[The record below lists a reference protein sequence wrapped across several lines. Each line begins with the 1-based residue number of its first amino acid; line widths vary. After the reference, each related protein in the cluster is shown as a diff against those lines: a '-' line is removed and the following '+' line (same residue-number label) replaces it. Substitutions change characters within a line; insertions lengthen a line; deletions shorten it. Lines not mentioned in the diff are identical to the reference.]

1 MSASV
6 NSPFGEAGAPHS
18 FRRYHFHTM
27 KPRDRA
33 TAEGVLFTDQYQLTM
48 AQLYF
53 RNGMHEM
60 PAQFDHFFRS
70 YPNYGTHQAGYA
82 VSAGLGSL
90 IDWMQDTRFRDEDI
104 AYLKAQK
111 NHAGAPRFADDFLR
125 WLKRNGDFS
134 AISLRAIPEGRVV
147 HANAPM
153 TVIEGPLANA
163 QLLETALLNQLNF
176 QTLIATKAA
185 RIRES
190 AQGRTILEF
199 GVRRAQDRGANA
211 GTRAALIGGADFSSN
226 AGVSNVLGYD
236 PKGTHAHSMVQAFMA
251 MGGSELDA
259 FRAYAA
265 VYPDDCLLLV
275 DTINTLESGVP
286 NAIRVFDEL
295 KAKGHKP
302 VGVRLDSGDLAYL
315 SIQAAKML
323 NAAGYTDTSIVLSN
337 QLDELVIWQ
346 ITAQIRDE
354 AQRDNVDPDN
364 VIRRLVYGVGTN
376 LITSMGDPALD
387 GVYKLVSIKPNG
399 TWTPAIKISETPVKT
414 LNPGNKRVWRLYDRR
429 GMATADLMCL
439 GDEDPREQE
448 WVTLRH
454 PSDHTKFRTLRAN
467 ELSLME
473 PLLVGVMQSGALVNP
488 LPSIDEMREL
498 RRRDIDKLDS
508 GVRRL
513 INPHTYH
520 VSLSNSLWEMKKQLI
535 ANAHMQHAIR

>member
-1 MSASV
+1 MTFV
-6 NSPFGEAGAPHS
+6 NSSFGEAGAPHS
-18 FRRYHFHTM
+18 LRRYHFLTM
-27 KPRDRA
+27 KPSDRA
-33 TAEGVLFTDQYQLTM
+33 TAEGILFTDQYQLTM

-53 RNGMHEM
+53 RNGVHEM

-70 YPNYGTHQAGYA
+70 YPNYGNHQAGYA
-82 VSAGLGSL
+82 VSAGLGTL
-90 IDWMQDTRFRDEDI
+90 IDWMQTTHFRDEDI

-111 NHAGAPRFADDFLR
+111 TRAGDRLFADDFLQ
-125 WLKRNGDFS
+125 WLKHSGDFN
-134 AISLRAIPEGRVV
+134 AITLSAIPEGRVV

-153 TVIEGPLANA
+153 TVIEGPMANA

-190 AQGRTILEF
+190 AQGRMILEF

-226 AGVSNVLGYD
+226 AGMSNVLGFD
-236 PKGTHAHSMVQAFMA
+236 AKGTHAHSMVQAFMA
-251 MGGSELDA
+251 MGGSEIDA
-259 FRAYAA
+259 FRAYADL
-265 VYPDDCLLLV
+265 YPDDCLLLV

-286 NAIRVFDEL
+286 NAIRVFDEITT
-295 KAKGHKP
+295 KGHKP

-315 SIQAAKML
+315 SIQVAKML
-323 NAAGYTDTSIVLSN
+323 NDAGYTETSLVLSN

-354 AQRDNVDPDN
+354 APRFDVDADN

-387 GVYKLVSIKPNG
+387 GVYKLVSIKHNG
-399 TWTPAIKISETPVKT
+399 AWTPAIKISETPVKT
-414 LNPGNKRVWRLYDRR
+414 LNPGNKRVWRLYDKR
-429 GMATADLMCL
+429 GMATVDLMCL
-439 GDEDPREQE
+439 EDEDPRTQE
-448 WVTLRH
+448 WITLRH
-454 PSDHTKFRTLRAN
+454 PSDHTKFRTLRTS
-467 ELSLME
+467 EVSRME
-473 PLLVGVMQSGALVNP
+473 PLLVDVMREGKLVNP
-488 LPSIDEMREL
+488 LPAIEEMREL

-520 VSLSNSLWEMKKQLI
+520 VSLSNTLWEMKQQLI
-535 ANAHMQHAIR
+535 ANAQRQHAVH